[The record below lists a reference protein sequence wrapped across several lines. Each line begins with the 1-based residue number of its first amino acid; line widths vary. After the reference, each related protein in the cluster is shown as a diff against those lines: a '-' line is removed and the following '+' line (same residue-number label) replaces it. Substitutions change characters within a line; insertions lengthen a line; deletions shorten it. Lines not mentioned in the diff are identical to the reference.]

1 MTDLELI
8 KQDEMRQ
15 RRITLFRNEII
26 NSERLKAFRHIL
38 LVQNQRLQLNRQ
50 QLTHQTAIS
59 QQATVSPAQ
68 SQTQAA
74 HTSQVRTDLKSDRNR
89 TKELQ
94 STFSVS
100 HGSAVAKPDQTA
112 ALKLDISQSPNLAIS
127 SKNKSQSQNQQTTL
141 VPKRTIA
148 ADRDLE
154 IKAAHFAYLRQHVV
168 HDLSVWSNNRK
179 ADIIFIKRENRNGA
193 YFQTFERDAVKTA
206 KVMGINTKQ
215 LQLNK
220 RRLEYVSI
228 PEKRMTTVINELAK
242 RDLQASIINTK
253 GQNVP
258 ISRKQSPSLSVNMP
272 KPTVQPKIDAMQ
284 SLEQNRQDSRR
295 AAIHV
300 ESLSVTADSKGNWR
314 VSGLVNGIT
323 VAAKSIEQADAVNYK
338 KGSMTKEELAEK
350 YQMHVPPKQETKVTR
365 KNTMA
370 RRYTLDNT

>member
-15 RRITLFRNEII
+15 RRITLFRNDII

-100 HGSAVAKPDQTA
+100 HGSAVAKPD
-112 ALKLDISQSPNLAIS
+112 ISQSPNLAIS

-193 YFQTFERDAVKTA
+193 YFQTFEHDAAKTA

-314 VSGLVNGIT
+314 VSGLVNGVT

-338 KGSMTKEELAEK
+338 KGAMTKEELAEK
-350 YQMHVPPKQETKVTR
+350 YQLHVPPKQEAKVTR

>member
-1 MTDLELI
+1 MTDLELT

-15 RRITLFRNEII
+15 RRIVLFRNDII

-38 LVQNQRLQLNRQ
+38 FVQNQRLQLNRQ
-50 QLTHQTAIS
+50 QQTHLPRIS
-59 QQATVSPAQ
+59 QQSTVAPSQ
-68 SQTQAA
+68 SQSNTQN
-74 HTSQVRTDLKSDRNR
+74 L
-89 TKELQ
+89 
-94 STFSVS
+94 SVS
-100 HGSAVAKPDQTA
+100 HGGAVTNPTHAVAQQTNA
-112 ALKLDISQSPNLAIS
+112 PKLDTSSKTISQTPNH
-127 SKNKSQSQNQQTTL
+127 QTTL
-141 VPKRTIA
+141 VSKRTIA
-148 ADRDLE
+148 SDRELE

-168 HDLSVWSNNRK
+168 HDLSVWNDNRK

-206 KVMGINTKQ
+206 KAMGINTKQ

-242 RDLQASIINTK
+242 RDLQTSIINTK

-314 VSGLVNGIT
+314 VSGLVNGVT
-323 VAAKSIEQADAVNYK
+323 VAAKSIEQADAINYK
-338 KGSMTKEELAEK
+338 KGAMTKEELAEK
-350 YQMHVPPKQETKVTR
+350 YQLHEPPKQETKVTR

-370 RRYTLDNT
+370 RRYSLDNS

>member
-15 RRITLFRNEII
+15 RRITLFRNDII

-38 LVQNQRLQLNRQ
+38 FVQNQRLQLNRQ
-50 QLTHQTAIS
+50 QQNHQSGIS
-59 QQATVSPAQ
+59 PKTTIAPSQ
-68 SQTQAA
+68 SQ
-74 HTSQVRTDLKSDRNR
+74 SQSQKFSLKHASGV
-89 TKELQ
+89 TK
-94 STFSVS
+94 
-100 HGSAVAKPDQTA
+100 P
-112 ALKLDISQSPNLAIS
+112 KLDISQSPNLAIS
-127 SKNKSQSQNQQTTL
+127 NKSKSQTPIHQTTL

-338 KGSMTKEELAEK
+338 KGAMTKEELAEK

>member
-1 MTDLELI
+1 
-8 KQDEMRQ
+8 MRQ
-15 RRITLFRNEII
+15 RRITLFRNDII

-50 QLTHQTAIS
+50 QQNHQSGIS
-59 QQATVSPAQ
+59 PKTTIAPSQ
-68 SQTQAA
+68 SQS
-74 HTSQVRTDLKSDRNR
+74 HSQK
-89 TKELQ
+89 
-94 STFSVS
+94 FSLRHAS
-100 HGSAVAKPDQTA
+100 GETNP
-112 ALKLDISQSPNLAIS
+112 KLDISQSPNLAIS

-242 RDLQASIINTK
+242 RDLQTSIINTK

-338 KGSMTKEELAEK
+338 KGAMTKEELAEK
-350 YQMHVPPKQETKVTR
+350 YQLHVPPKQETKVTR

>member
-38 LVQNQRLQLNRQ
+38 FVQNQRLQLNRQ
-50 QLTHQTAIS
+50 QQTYQTGFS
-59 QQATVSPAQ
+59 QQSTVALSQ
-68 SQTQAA
+68 SQSHTQN
-74 HTSQVRTDLKSDRNR
+74 L
-89 TKELQ
+89 
-94 STFSVS
+94 SVS
-100 HGSAVAKPDQTA
+100 HGSAVTNPTHAVAQQTNA
-112 ALKLDISQSPNLAIS
+112 PKLDISASHKLDTS
-127 SKNKSQSQNQQTTL
+127 SKNISQAPTRQTTL

-148 ADRDLE
+148 SDREIE

-168 HDLSVWSNNRK
+168 HDLSVWNDNRK

-206 KVMGINTKQ
+206 KAIGINTKQ
-215 LQLNK
+215 LQLKNRK
-220 RRLEYVSI
+220 LEYVSI

-242 RDLQASIINTK
+242 RDLQTCIINTK

-295 AAIHV
+295 TAIHV

-314 VSGLVNGIT
+314 VSGLVNGVT

-338 KGSMTKEELAEK
+338 KGAMTKEELAEK
-350 YQMHVPPKQETKVTR
+350 YQLHVPPKQETKVTR

-370 RRYTLDNT
+370 RRYSLDNS

>member
-1 MTDLELI
+1 MTDLELT

-15 RRITLFRNEII
+15 RRIVLFRNDII

-38 LVQNQRLQLNRQ
+38 FVQNQRLQLNRQ
-50 QLTHQTAIS
+50 QQTHQTGIS
-59 QQATVSPAQ
+59 QQSTVAP
-68 SQTQAA
+68 
-74 HTSQVRTDLKSDRNR
+74 
-89 TKELQ
+89 
-94 STFSVS
+94 
-100 HGSAVAKPDQTA
+100 
-112 ALKLDISQSPNLAIS
+112 
-127 SKNKSQSQNQQTTL
+127 SQSQNHTPNFSVSYGSAVTNPTQTVAQPKLDTSSKKLSQTPTRQTTL

-148 ADRDLE
+148 AERDLE

-168 HDLSVWSNNRK
+168 HDLSVWNNNRK
-179 ADIIFIKRENRNGA
+179 ADIIFIKRENRKGA

-206 KVMGINTKQ
+206 KAMDINTKQ

-228 PEKRMTTVINELAK
+228 PEKRMITVINELAK
-242 RDLQASIINTK
+242 RDLQTSIINTK

-314 VSGLVNGIT
+314 VSGLVNGVT

-338 KGSMTKEELAEK
+338 KGAMTKEELAEK
-350 YQMHVPPKQETKVTR
+350 YQLHVPPKQETKVTR

-370 RRYTLDNT
+370 RRYSLDNS